1 MKTEQWINIEQLMK
15 NYLWIKVEQWM
26 KVDQCMEVVAWNK
39 SWIVN

>member
-15 NYLWIKVEQWM
+15 NLLWIKVEQWM